1 MIKLRFSLLMAL
13 LVVAV
18 SVLADNALRQS
29 ADGPEK
35 NVSQG

>member
-18 SVLADNALRQS
+18 SVLAANAPAKVHPSHL
-29 ADGPEK
+29 AL
-35 NVSQG
+35 

>member
-18 SVLADNALRQS
+18 SVFAES
-29 ADGPEK
+29 ADSPEK

>member
-18 SVLADNALRQS
+18 SVFADNAPAKCRQ
-29 ADGPEK
+29 P
-35 NVSQG
+35 